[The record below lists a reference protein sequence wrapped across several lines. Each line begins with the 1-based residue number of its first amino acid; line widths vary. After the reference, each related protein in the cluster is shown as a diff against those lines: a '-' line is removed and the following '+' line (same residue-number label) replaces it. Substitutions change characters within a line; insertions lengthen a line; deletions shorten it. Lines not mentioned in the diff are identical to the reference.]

1 MLSDPQMTTVCRLT
15 QRLRVVLLVLNVIG
29 AWVYLDRASLSWAR
43 PEEQGL
49 IPITGQPY
57 IWFAAIVPV
66 LAVFFPLNLIWGALI
81 LRYRQRSSG
90 LFWSVAAVI
99 WLGVIAID
107 FAHH

>member
-1 MLSDPQMTTVCRLT
+1 MTDGYHLM
-15 QRLRVVLLVLNVIG
+15 QRVNVVLLVLNGLG
-29 AWVYLDRASLSWAR
+29 AFGYVARASLSWAI

-57 IWFAAIVPV
+57 IWFVAVVPV
-66 LAVFFPLNLIWGALI
+66 LAVFFPLNLIWGVLI
-81 LRYRQRSSG
+81 LRYRQWRTV